1 MIQDVFAALSDPNRR
16 AILHLLG
23 QRTMSAG
30 EIATHFTLAKSTLSS
45 HFNVLKRTGLILEEK
60 NGTTVYYSLNMSVLE
75 EALATFMTMFGT
87 GNRANTEKR
96 DEDKLAE

>member
-23 QRTMSAG
+23 QHTMSAG

-75 EALATFMTMFGT
+75 EALATFMTMLGT
-87 GNRANTEKR
+87 GNRADTGKR
-96 DEDKLAE
+96 DEDKLA